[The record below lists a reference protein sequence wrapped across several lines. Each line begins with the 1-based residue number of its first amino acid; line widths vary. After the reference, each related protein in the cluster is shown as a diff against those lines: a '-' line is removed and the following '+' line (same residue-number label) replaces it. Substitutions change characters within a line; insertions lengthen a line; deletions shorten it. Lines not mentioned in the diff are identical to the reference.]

1 VVNGS
6 NIKVYLNNNTAT
18 ADSDCTDPGVVIGLL
33 EPTGSVELGSPGC
46 GVYFDDLVVTTF

>member
-1 VVNGS
+1 VVNGN
-6 NIKVYLNNNTAT
+6 NIKVYLNNNTAA
-18 ADSDCTDPGVVIGLL
+18 ADSDWTDPGVVIGLH